1 MNPQDQQSNYPGQQ
15 PGNMSP
21 TQQQDYSKPVA
32 YDQQGNPLY
41 ARPPQDNIPQPS
53 VVYISRPIN
62 PVDQPIPPEI
72 LARYEESKKKYP
84 DLNLSRGE
92 YVISAVRRHPIGLLQ
107 IWIIVIALI
116 LLFGA
121 TYAMLFLGQSPS
133 EILTNGITE
142 EQTGTGLLLLA
153 LSALFVMGGFVASY
167 IYNNNRF
174 YLTNESVI
182 QEIQTTLFAR
192 HEQTVSLS
200 NIEDASYK
208 QNGILPAIFN
218 FGTIRLSTEGDE
230 TTYSF
235 SYVAN
240 PKRHIAVL
248 NNAVEA
254 FKNGRPVEDT
264 AHPDQPS

>member
-1 MNPQDQQSNYPGQQ
+1 MNPQNPNQPQPGQ
-15 PGNMSP
+15 PGQMSP
-21 TQQQDYSKPVA
+21 GQQQDYSRPVA

-41 ARPPQDNIPQPS
+41 AHPPQGYQQPPS
-53 VVYISRPIN
+53 VVHVSRPMN

-72 LARYEESKKKYP
+72 MARYEASQKKYP
-84 DLNLSRGE
+84 ALNLSRGE
-92 YVISAVRRHPIGLLQ
+92 YVINAVRRHPVGLLQ
-107 IWIIVIALI
+107 IWFIVIFLI

-133 EILTNGITE
+133 ELLETGITE
-142 EQTGTGLLLLA
+142 EQSGAGMLLLA
-153 LSALFVMGGFVASY
+153 LSALFVLGGFVASY

-182 QEIQTTLFAR
+182 QEIQTTLFSR

-208 QNGILPAIFN
+208 QSGILPAIFN

-240 PKRHIAVL
+240 PKKHIAVL

-254 FKNGRPVEDT
+254 FKNGRPVED
-264 AHPDQPS
+264 APRNDQPS